1 MRRMQADVVVVGGGA
16 TGAGVVRDVAMRGYS
31 AVLVDRADLGQG
43 TTGRYHGLLHSGGR
57 YVVSDPHSA
66 TECARENAIVTRIHA
81 DAVEAT
87 GGLFV
92 VTPEDSEEY
101 ADKFGPAALATGVP
115 CEEIGIAEALRR
127 EPRLNPGIKRAFAV
141 QDGTV
146 DGWQMVWGAAHSA
159 MDHGA
164 KVLTYHSVT
173 RIERDGD
180 QVSAVLCTDMKS
192 LDQVRIDC
200 RFVINAGGPW
210 AGQIAHMADCPGV
223 DVVPGRGIMIAMNHR
238 LVNQVVNRCI
248 YPADGDIL
256 VPVHTVSII
265 GTTDVKADDPDKLEI
280 PRDEVQQMLDSGE
293 ALVPGFRQARAVH
306 AWSGARPLVK
316 DSRVSATDT
325 RHMSRGMSIIDHEAR
340 DGLKGLLTI
349 SGGKL
354 TTYRLMAKNIVD
366 VMCEQLG
373 EDRPCTTETEAVPG
387 SEKQKNYHVTH
398 RLAEREADRLE
409 DQIICECE
417 LVSRRQL
424 TGLMAEQPDAIL
436 DDLRRQLRLGMGPC
450 QGGFCSTRAAGIAV
464 EEGVSSVERAT
475 EQLRDFLGNRWV
487 GLWPILYG
495 DQVRQTA
502 LDNWIVKGTL
512 DVEHLPGSDV
522 QLVPGEGEGQFD
534 VPSHQAAPEGR
545 SQTEQASMAAGEK
558 QGAAAEA
565 SSNSSDPEL
574 ASRSE
579 NEEQK

>member
-1 MRRMQADVVVVGGGA
+1 MRKLQADVVVVGGGA

-66 TECARENAIVTRIHA
+66 TECARENDIVTRIHA

-92 VTPEDSEEY
+92 TTLEDSEEH
-101 ADKFGPAALATGVP
+101 ADKFAPAALATGVP
-115 CEEIGIAEALRR
+115 CEEISIAEALRR

-159 MDHGA
+159 IDHGA
-164 KVLTYHSVT
+164 TVLPYHSVT
-173 RIERDGD
+173 RITRDGG
-180 QVSAVLCTDMKS
+180 QVTGVICTNMKT
-192 LDQVRIDC
+192 LDEVQIET
-200 RFVINAGGPW
+200 RFVINAAGPW
-210 AGQIAHMADCPGV
+210 AGQVAAMADCPGV
-223 DVVPGRGIMIAMNHR
+223 EVVPGRGIMIAMNHR

-265 GTTDVKADDPDKLEI
+265 GTTDVKADDPDKLAI

-293 ALVPGFRQARAVH
+293 ALIPGFRQARAVH

-316 DSRVSATDT
+316 DSRVSLTDT
-325 RHMSRGMSIIDHEAR
+325 RHMSRGMNIIDHQER
-340 DGLKGLLTI
+340 DGLDGLLTI

-354 TTYRLMAKNIVD
+354 TTYRLMAERIVD

-373 EDRPCTTETEAVPG
+373 DERPCTTADEAVPG
-387 SEKQKNYHVTH
+387 SEKGHTYLVTH
-398 RLAEREADRLE
+398 RLEEREKDRLE

-417 LVSRRQL
+417 LMSKKQL
-424 TGLMAEQPDAIL
+424 TDLMDTHPEATF

-450 QGGFCSTRAAGIAV
+450 QGGFCSTRAAGIALEHGHSDV
-464 EEGVSSVERAT
+464 DEAT
-475 EQLRDFLGNRWV
+475 EQLRLFLKNRWV

-502 LDNWIVKGTL
+502 LDNWIFKGTL
-512 DVEHLPGSDV
+512 DIEHLPPSGSAP
-522 QLVPGEGEGQFD
+522 LIPGEGDDQFA
-534 VPSHQAAPEGR
+534 VPTHQNTT
-545 SQTEQASMAAGEK
+545 TE
-558 QGAAAEA
+558 
-565 SSNSSDPEL
+565 
-574 ASRSE
+574 SE
-579 NEEQK
+579 DAR